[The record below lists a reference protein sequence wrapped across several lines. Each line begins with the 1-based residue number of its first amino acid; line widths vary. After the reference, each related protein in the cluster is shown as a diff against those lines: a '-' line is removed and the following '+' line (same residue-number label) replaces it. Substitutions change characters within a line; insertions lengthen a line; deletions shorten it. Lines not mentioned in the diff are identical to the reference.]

1 LLEGKFLFIR
11 EHFLNQLINFILSL
25 HSVQK
30 DLTATTLFGESA
42 LFRQS
47 ARDRVGDGD
56 VGEDQLDIFGNN
68 EAILIKIVSTHNKRK
83 QLCEI
88 LSRFNLH
95 VEDKLKFGVEIR
107 VINLEKAM
115 HELLQVYVALTFQV
129 HHFEQALADYTWQL
143 RVL

>member
-11 EHFLNQLINFILSL
+11 EHFLNQLVNFILSL

-56 VGEDQLDIFGNN
+56 VGEDQ
-68 EAILIKIVSTHNKRK
+68 AHILLADEPILVKIVDVE
-83 QLCEI
+83 CE
-88 LSRFNLH
+88 LDT
-95 VEDKLKFGVEIR
+95 V
-107 VINLEKAM
+107 
-115 HELLQVYVALTFQV
+115 
-129 HHFEQALADYTWQL
+129 
-143 RVL
+143 

>member
-56 VGEDQLDIFGNN
+56 MGEDQLDIFGNN
-68 EAILIKIVSTHNKRK
+68 EAILIKIVSTQTNENNFVRSCQDLTYMSKIS
-83 QLCEI
+83 LS
-88 LSRFNLH
+88 LVSRF
-95 VEDKLKFGVEIR
+95 E
-107 VINLEKAM
+107 
-115 HELLQVYVALTFQV
+115 
-129 HHFEQALADYTWQL
+129 
-143 RVL
+143 